1 MADNLRYY
9 ALGSLTALTVVGWIL
24 DKIPEEVTTAVFA
37 AVGIVI
43 TADYIKHRND
53 APAK

>member
-9 ALGSLTALTVVGWIL
+9 ALGGICGLTALGWFL
-24 DKIPEEVTTAVFA
+24 DKVPPEVTQAVFVA
-37 AVGIVI
+37 LGAVI

>member
-9 ALGSLTALTVVGWIL
+9 ALASLSGLTVVGWIL
-24 DKIPEEVTTAVFA
+24 DKIPEEVTPAVFA
-37 AVGIVI
+37 AVGLVI